1 MGGSGDGSMRR
12 AVGDRAWRRWFLH
25 RGEADGAVDGAS
37 RKLTQKLPDHR
48 PSARGAQPFLGADQ
62 TFTAARSDQSGRTP
76 RRTRPSPS
84 PISATGRV
92 VWLGADRAGGDQR
105 EFPAALDV
113 RKVQVTAWAL
123 AIAFSRRETNTP
135 ESKRSST

>member
-1 MGGSGDGSMRR
+1 MGGSGDGSVRR

-48 PSARGAQPFLGADQ
+48 PSARGAQPFLGDDQ

-76 RRTRPSPS
+76 HE
-84 PISATGRV
+84 I
-92 VWLGADRAGGDQR
+92 R
-105 EFPAALDV
+105 ERELTV
-113 RKVQVTAWAL
+113 GEILAL
-123 AIAFSRRETNTP
+123 AGKDPASVYLVEIKGQRDREPHKDPTERIKLHPHSRFVTVSCGETP
-135 ESKRSST
+135 VS